1 MRRWVLFVSLV
12 MLVVQVRPAA
22 ACSMVFPTIEMQTEF
37 AEIVVIGT
45 VSKSEESV
53 ATVDVEQ
60 SLKGTADQTITVLNR
75 TLSINTDC
83 TAVLSADDRGF
94 RFGEGTRW
102 LMFLKKADFDLGATW
117 QESLPTGIGMIPITD
132 DAIQYP
138 NQNGGK
144 DTLSLEDIR
153 ATVNATLATLPTPT
167 PLDQNQIQPTAP
179 PAPVQATVAPIEPAV
194 LPTPTP
200 LGAKLNPDAET
211 TTASWTSTTLPWI
224 LLVIGVLSGL
234 GALWGWRRERKQR
247 F

>member
-53 ATVDVEQ
+53 ATIEVTEY
-60 SLKGTADQTITVLNR
+60 LKGSSDNTITVLNR
-75 TLSINTDC
+75 TLSINANC
-83 TAVLSADDRGF
+83 SVSLSADDQGF
-94 RFGEGTRW
+94 RFAKDTIL
-102 LMFLKKADFDLGATW
+102 LMFLKKSDFDLGATW
-117 QESLPTGIGMIPITD
+117 QEAMPTGLSILPIRD
-132 DAIQYP
+132 DAIQFP
-138 NQNGGK
+138 NQNGGN
-144 DTLSLEDIR
+144 DTLTLEDIR